1 MEKTLVAGTHV
12 LGGWFVRAIPPLI
25 SQSNFE
31 HVGSG
36 CQTKN
41 ANYNSNLDS
50 LFYESRLT

>member
-1 MEKTLVAGTHV
+1 MEKALVAGTHV

-31 HVGSG
+31 YVGSG

-41 ANYNSNLDS
+41 AN
-50 LFYESRLT
+50 